1 MLCEMLVCGFQ
12 NKEIVS
18 ASLAKET
25 QVSHTNC
32 PLIKDQVGEFGGGP
46 TLNPGLYHKFSSK

>member
-1 MLCEMLVCGFQ
+1 MLVYGFQ
-12 NKEIVS
+12 NKEIVY

-46 TLNPGLYHKFSSK
+46 TLNPGLYHEFSSK